1 VIVVGHK
8 PDLKQKEIG
17 MFKKILVAIDRVP
30 SREAIAK
37 ANAPLPPT
45 EMSHDVFKTALDIAK
60 ADHAMLV
67 LLHVISFD
75 ERGNPAMLM
84 PTGLEYFQAVDPKT
98 LETYRDQL
106 QSYEQQSLEILKSLA
121 DRATAEGITTEVH
134 QLSDSPGRRICEFA
148 DSAEIDLIVMGR
160 RGLSGVN
167 EFLMGSVSNYVLH
180 HAPCSVLI
188 DKKCA
193 TY

>member
-1 VIVVGHK
+1 
-8 PDLKQKEIG
+8 
-17 MFKKILVAIDRVP
+17 
-30 SREAIAK
+30 
-37 ANAPLPPT
+37 
-45 EMSHDVFKTALDIAK
+45 
-60 ADHAMLV
+60 
-67 LLHVISFD
+67 
-75 ERGNPAMLM
+75 MLM

-121 DRATAEGITTEVH
+121 DRATAEGVTTEVH
-134 QLSDSPGRRICEFA
+134 QLADSPGRRICEFA
-148 DSAEIDLIVMGR
+148 DSEEIDLIVMGR

-188 DKKCA
+188 YKK
-193 TY
+193 